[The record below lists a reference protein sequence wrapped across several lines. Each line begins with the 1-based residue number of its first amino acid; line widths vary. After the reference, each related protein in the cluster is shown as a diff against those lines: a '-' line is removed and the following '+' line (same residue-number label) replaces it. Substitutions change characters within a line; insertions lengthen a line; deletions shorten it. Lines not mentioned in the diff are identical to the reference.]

1 MIKQMKIA
9 DLIKELQRIKDEFSF
24 HEIEMKEGEHNYC
37 LECKSFLCKEPEH
50 ENFWLDGA
58 DFEAVIKT
66 LKYLE
71 RVMK

>member
-24 HEIEMKEGEHNYC
+24 HEIEMKKGEHNYC
-37 LECKSFLCKEPEH
+37 LECKSFLCKKSEH
-50 ENFWLDGA
+50 ENFWLDVA
-58 DFEAVIKT
+58 DFEAIINT

-71 RVMK
+71 RVMR